1 MNEVCC
7 RFEVNVQVEVCGV
20 FSGDPAV
27 HKTSAV
33 VVLVPD
39 APSLGVSGVQNVS
52 DAEVLQGAAVLCYS
66 SDGRNY
72 IEMI

>member
-1 MNEVCC
+1 M
-7 RFEVNVQVEVCGV
+7 CGV

-39 APSLGVSGVQNVS
+39 ASSLGVSSVQNVS
-52 DAEVLQGAAVLCYS
+52 DAEVLQGASVLCYS
-66 SDGRNY
+66 SDGENN
-72 IEMI
+72 IEDG